1 MNKFYI
7 QVVFFLL
14 SVSVYPNNK
23 TLGSEPNPGKAA
35 ETKSKDS
42 CATSEEIYEQN
53 KHLLCP
59 NPEEANAAIK
69 LMGEALIHLVYHAT
83 NKEGYKYIGD
93 NPDYD
98 LYYYKKK
105 HNDNTNVE
113 KYQYKV
119 RDPNKYNETIN
130 ELWDPNSDHFLDR
143 YSCKKKIV
151 RVYSPNLVIIQQRY
165 KNWPLTR
172 QKYFYVL
179 VKKSQISENK
189 TIITMTS
196 PNINDGYPSDKE
208 YKNRII
214 ENANLFTTDIDSEE
228 DIRNGKLNK
237 AVVNIA
243 GYIIQKK
250 SDHIYVTFIRSHY
263 IYLSIDVFFLRLMNM
278 VPINKNALLKRL

>member
-7 QVVFFLL
+7 QIVFFLL
-14 SVSVYPNNK
+14 SVSVYLNNE
-23 TLGSEPNPGKAA
+23 TLASEPDLGKTA

-42 CATSEEIYEQN
+42 YATAEEIYEQN
-53 KHLLCP
+53 KHLLCA
-59 NPEEANAAIK
+59 NPEEANEANK

-83 NKEGYKYIGD
+83 NKDGYKYIGD
-93 NPDYD
+93 SPNHN

-105 HNDNTNVE
+105 HNDNTKVE

-119 RDPNKYNETIN
+119 RDLNKYNETIN
-130 ELWDPNSDHFLDR
+130 EIWDPNSDHFLNK
-143 YSCKKKIV
+143 YSSKKKIV

-172 QKYFYVL
+172 QKYFYAL
-179 VKKSQISENK
+179 AKKSQVSEDK

-208 YKNRII
+208 YKNTII

-228 DIRNGKLNK
+228 DIRSGKLNK

-250 SDHIYVTFIRSHY
+250 SDHIYVTFVRSVSG
-263 IYLSIDVFFLRLMNM
+263 IQILIT
-278 VPINKNALLKRL
+278 